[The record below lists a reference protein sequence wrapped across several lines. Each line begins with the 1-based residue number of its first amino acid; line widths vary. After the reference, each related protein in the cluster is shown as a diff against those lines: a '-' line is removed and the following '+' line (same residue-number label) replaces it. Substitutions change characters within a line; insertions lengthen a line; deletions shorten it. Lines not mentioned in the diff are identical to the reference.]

1 MSEGST
7 LLFQLINF
15 SKGEEEQ
22 MEKVIKEVANVGV
35 EAIIVG
41 GAISD
46 IAQHFCNKYNLLTLK
61 CQSKYELQRICRTL
75 GATTLV
81 RLVSLCTPSPL
92 T

>member
-1 MSEGST
+1 M
-7 LLFQLINF
+7 
-15 SKGEEEQ
+15 EEI
-22 MEKVIKEVANVGV
+22 IKDIADAKV

-46 IAQHFCNKYNLLTLK
+46 IAQHFCNKYNILTLK
-61 CQSKYELQRICRTL
+61 CQSKYELLRLCRTL

-81 RLVSLCTPSPL
+81 RLVSLLDVSL